1 MEIVKSKEVRADRE
15 RENSARDMNW
25 MNQRRDNCNR
35 LPYRGNHQLKWL
47 FNGHETWNSLLSI
60 NLYCVLWI
68 LDYDWIICI
77 RIWTA
82 YMLDL
87 VSISR
92 FLRLNANYSI
102 GLYESVATYTYTSHI
117 THTYVCPCEHTHAH
131 TNTHRY
137 NLGRS
142 YSSIIGHTQMCGL
155 RATHIPAKNM
165 HFANLAICFNSLT
178 KRISESITQSQTLK
192 LPLMLL
198 DFVQRPWFKCILPN
212 FIIRYIE

>member
-1 MEIVKSKEVRADRE
+1 MNGWKLWRAKRGKSRSE
-15 RENSARDMNW
+15 RENSARHELNW

-47 FNGHETWNSLLSI
+47 FNGHEIWNSLLSI

-102 GLYESVATYTYTSHI
+102 GLYESVATYTL
-117 THTYVCPCEHTHAH
+117 TYICPCMWTV
-131 TNTHRY
+131 N
-137 NLGRS
+137 
-142 YSSIIGHTQMCGL
+142 IPMPTQI
-155 RATHIPAKNM
+155 HIDT
-165 HFANLAICFNSLT
+165 I
-178 KRISESITQSQTLK
+178 
-192 LPLMLL
+192 
-198 DFVQRPWFKCILPN
+198 
-212 FIIRYIE
+212 